1 MNNSFLFAIQPTKS
15 LTDFFAT
22 KINYSKNWEALIQ
35 LGLEYLTF
43 EFEYRVLW
51 SSVLEWFNFGMV
63 RTIQKWN
70 YYLRIND
77 GSQMFGLRMVWLSG
91 FQMAFEYQ
99 TIGHTTSFQP
109 FEYQTSLAYRSPLQW
124 GSEIWPVEIWK
135 HSKSGLFEGRISNGP
150 YVVGFQMVPSSQP
163 FENQKKCRFSQDRFI
178 YNFFVYNNK
187 QSRLNE
193 PFKIRTIRK
202 PDKDWPPKSG
212 HVQISDPHCT

>member
-1 MNNSFLFAIQPTKS
+1 MLSSKLDSIHLPPEWVDLLNEKTRRSNEPSHHGWMTWIIVSS
-15 LTDFFAT
+15 LPFNPPNPWLIFFAT
-22 KINYSKNWEALIQ
+22 KINYTKNWEALIQ

-77 GSQMFGLRMVWLSG
+77 GSQMFVLRMVWLSG

-109 FEYQTSLAYRSPLQW
+109 LEYQTSLAFRSPLQW

-135 HSKSGLFEGRISNGP
+135 HSKSRLFEGRISNGP
-150 YVVGFQMVPSSQP
+150 YVVRFQMVPNIQKL
-163 FENQKKCRFSQDRFI
+163 ENCGFSQDCFI
-178 YNFFVYNNK
+178 CKLFFVYNN
-187 QSRLNE
+187 
-193 PFKIRTIRK
+193 
-202 PDKDWPPKSG
+202 
-212 HVQISDPHCT
+212 